1 MNTESATVTPD
12 SAEDERLDAC
22 WVSRCATLR
31 NAWVQV
37 RYHRRRQRFFDLVDK
52 LTKALTVVLGASLMG
67 RYFAAAL
74 PIVAT
79 AITSLGLLAL
89 IFAYSDRKQ
98 QHKEL
103 AEQAAHLVSAIEQVP
118 AGELTPSKVAGWGAD
133 YARLCAK
140 APPQLKTLS
149 LICESEQAVADGH
162 PQHVQLPGFLRRV
175 VANAR
180 LTAPDTAH
188 RSNDE

>member
-1 MNTESATVTPD
+1 MNILAATPTLATE
-12 SAEDERLDAC
+12 EGLRLDAC
-22 WVSRCATLR
+22 WVSRCATLHH
-31 NAWVQV
+31 AWVQV

-52 LTKALTVVLGASLMG
+52 LTKAFTVVLGASLMG
-67 RYFAAAL
+67 QYFAAAL

-89 IFAYSDRKQ
+89 IFAYGDRKQ

-118 AGELTPSKVAGWGAD
+118 VADLTPPKVAGWGAD

-140 APPQLKTLS
+140 APPPLKTLS

-162 PQHVQLPGFLRRV
+162 TDVAAPGFVKRFLADF
-175 VANAR
+175 VA
-180 LTAPDTAH
+180 
-188 RSNDE
+188 

>member
-1 MNTESATVTPD
+1 MNTDPATTAPNTE
-12 SAEDERLDAC
+12 EDLRLDAC

-67 RYFAAAL
+67 QYFAVAL

-103 AEQAAHLVSAIEQVP
+103 AEQAAHLLSAIEQVP
-118 AGELTPSKVAGWGAD
+118 VGDLTPAKVAGWGAD

-140 APPQLKTLS
+140 APPPLKTLS
-149 LICESEQAVADGH
+149 LICESEQAMADGH
-162 PQHVQLPGFLRRV
+162 PQHVAVPNFLWRM
-175 VANAR
+175 VANFK
-180 LTAPDTAH
+180 
-188 RSNDE
+188 S